1 VVQKQIAPRISPE
14 IHHIQTLDLKTMIF
28 RLKIKKNNGSSMK
41 VIIHWTDFQTL
52 RYPLDRM
59 VKELED
65 NMTNILIIAITIV
78 IIGPFFLLL
87 LLL

>member
-1 VVQKQIAPRISPE
+1 
-14 IHHIQTLDLKTMIF
+14 MIF

-87 LLL
+87 L